1 MSSTVLLSKGA
12 GQIYIMTVMA
22 EAAVADDGL
31 PLLTVGNR
39 RKCTYPKGKNL
50 AKKQGTKLFL
60 FLKNHTLRC
69 KSCAGK
75 CTLYFGHRGLNYDS
89 EAISLTR
96 K

>member
-39 RKCTYPKGKNL
+39 RKCTISKRQKP
-50 AKKQGTKLFL
+50 
-60 FLKNHTLRC
+60 
-69 KSCAGK
+69 
-75 CTLYFGHRGLNYDS
+75 S
-89 EAISLTR
+89 EKTR
-96 K
+96 HKTFPIFEKPYIAM